1 MDSLSRVGGEGP
13 MMEHEFGLKSANAS
27 DDAPL
32 FQMSRGRFISYLLL
46 LLPALAI
53 LLMAC
58 GGGGS
63 GGGTPPPQG
72 T

>member
-1 MDSLSRVGGEGP
+1 MDSLSTVKGEGP
-13 MMEHEFGLKSANAS
+13 MEHQLGPQPAIAS
-27 DDAPL
+27 DNAPP
-32 FQMSRGRFISYLLL
+32 FQMSRGRFITYLLL

-58 GGGGS
+58 GGGGG
-63 GGGTPPPQG
+63 GGGTPPPHG

>member
-1 MDSLSRVGGEGP
+1 MAKREGP
-13 MMEHEFGLKSANAS
+13 MKNQLGPQPAIAS

-58 GGGGS
+58 GGGG
-63 GGGTPPPQG
+63 GGGQGAPPPRG

>member
-1 MDSLSRVGGEGP
+1 
-13 MMEHEFGLKSANAS
+13 MEKISEAQPANIL
-27 DDAPL
+27 DDAAL
-32 FQMSRGRFISYLLL
+32 FLASRPRFVSYLLL

-58 GGGGS
+58 GGGT
-63 GGGTPPPQG
+63 GGGQAAPPPHG